1 MFRTRLLLC
10 ALLLGIF
17 PARAL
22 ERPEVTFKVFQ
33 FPPNMIPRIDG
44 DDDDW
49 AMVPDSY
56 AIGMDQLVDTEAPA
70 GTVTPRDPKKLDVK
84 VKVGWVKGL
93 NRLYFLYE
101 ASKDYWDFSRPDLH
115 NDIFEVVVDGD
126 LSGGPLIDE
135 YHRDVW
141 TQQAVGDMS
150 KLDPRISSSDAYFA
164 QQGAHAQNYH
174 IFTPAKDKDWTMD
187 WGCAQYTKELPYANH
202 ALKYNFKPGE
212 PGKLV
217 LEFYITPFDY
227 AGCEGPERAVESVLT
242 ENKLIGLSWAVIAY
256 HDPKSNAR
264 QFWNLSHKQTFF
276 GNASDLVGFR
286 LMPLEPQFQKPIDAQ
301 WTYNIVDM
309 DRRIV
314 AFKDQ
319 SVGQITSWKWD
330 FGDGA
335 ASTAQLSR
343 AYGGTGQK
351 GDSGDGSTSTEQ
363 NPIHQYADRP
373 GREGDYSVTLE
384 VTGPKGT
391 SRLTKVWQIHL
402 RGSSPPAAVQ
412 P

>member
-1 MFRTRLLLC
+1 MLRTRILLC
-10 ALLLGIF
+10 VLLLGIF
-17 PARAL
+17 PAKAL

-44 DDDDW
+44 NDDDW

-70 GTVTPRDPKKLDVK
+70 GTVTPRDPSKLDVK

-126 LSGGPLIDE
+126 LSGGPLIDM
-135 YHRDVW
+135 YHSDVW
-141 TQQAVGDMS
+141 NPKAVGDMS

-256 HDPKSNAR
+256 HDPNSNKR

-276 GNASDLVGFR
+276 GNASDLVAFR
-286 LMPLEPQFQKPIDAQ
+286 LMPLEPQFQKPIDAK

-335 ASTAQLSR
+335 TSAAQLSR
-343 AYGGTGQK
+343 VYGGTGQK
-351 GDSGDGSTSTEQ
+351 GDFGDGSTSTEQ

-373 GREGDYSVTLE
+373 GREGNYSVTLE